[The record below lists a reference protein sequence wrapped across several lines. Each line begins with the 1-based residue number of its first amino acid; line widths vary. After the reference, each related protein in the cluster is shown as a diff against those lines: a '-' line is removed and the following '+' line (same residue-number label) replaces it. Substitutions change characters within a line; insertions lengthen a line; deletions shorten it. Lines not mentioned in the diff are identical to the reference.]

1 MDSTLLSSAHVY
13 YNRVALLHILF
24 LVVLYVI
31 VDGFIIDYG
40 IDKNAFSKG
49 FYSKLLLS
57 ILYLVGSKG
66 DGSIKIEDNSIDA
79 AFHFSVFSLCLWMGV
94 ASFLLEEVNI
104 SRIVGIF
111 LIFGGLAAF
120 NLIDEL
126 LKVARVR
133 IPSPSILSYATET
146 ALKILLFSVFCF
158 ALFFL
163 AMGEWVWELKPF
175 YEW

>member
-1 MDSTLLSSAHVY
+1 M
-13 YNRVALLHILF
+13 
-24 LVVLYVI
+24 I

-40 IDKNAFSKG
+40 TDQNAFSKG
-49 FYSKLLLS
+49 FYSKLVLS
-57 ILYLVGSKG
+57 ILYLIGSK
-66 DGSIKIEDNSIDA
+66 DISTIKQTDNSIDA
-79 AFHFSVFSLCLWMGV
+79 AFHFSVFSLCIWMGV
-94 ASFLLEEVNI
+94 TSFVLEGVSI

-126 LKVARVR
+126 LKVIRLKV
-133 IPSPSILSYATET
+133 PSPSTLSYATET
-146 ALKILLFSVFCF
+146 VLKIFLFSIFCL

-163 AMGEWVWELKPF
+163 AVGEWVWELKPF